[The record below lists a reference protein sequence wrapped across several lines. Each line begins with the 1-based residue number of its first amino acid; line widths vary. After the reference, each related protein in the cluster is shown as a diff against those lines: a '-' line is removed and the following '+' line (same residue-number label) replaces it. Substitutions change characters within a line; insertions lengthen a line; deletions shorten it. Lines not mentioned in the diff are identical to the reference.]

1 MNYQP
6 SSEEEKFLTA
16 ERFKYSRLET
26 QDVLK
31 KLRTTN
37 YSDVALLDQ
46 IEKEDLLLKIKL
58 RSFNKCKFQFLVSI
72 PVIIVGLI
80 FKNQFSIFYIVTAVA
95 LYFLIS
101 SFFGLRSNKISKL
114 EKRYSTNSTQNF

>member
-46 IEKEDLLLKIKL
+46 IEKEDLPKVHKDLDGFDIKVNSFGEIQMSYDIEKINAFLNTKVEDKKLKHLKDD
-58 RSFNKCKFQFLVSI
+58 
-72 PVIIVGLI
+72 
-80 FKNQFSIFYIVTAVA
+80 
-95 LYFLIS
+95 
-101 SFFGLRSNKISKL
+101 
-114 EKRYSTNSTQNF
+114 EKS